1 MRVIRG
7 RHNIRA
13 QDQGCVITIGNF
25 DGVHL
30 GHQAILRKVKR
41 VSEELACP
49 SLLIC
54 FEPQPKEFFESFQAP
69 ARLTRFRE
77 KVKQLSL
84 AGLDRLLCLQFN
96 AETRGMSVED
106 FIALLTEDLKVKALF
121 VGDDFKFGADRQG
134 DFEALTTAG
143 AAHGFSV
150 DNFSTLTHD
159 SERISSTRIRGCLAA
174 GDMPQAEIMLGR
186 PYAISGRVVYGQQI
200 GRTLGVPTANIQL
213 HRYKAPLSGVY
224 LVEVLGL
231 NRRYPG
237 VANVGVRPTVESGG
251 VRPILEVHLLD
262 FEGDLYGRQ
271 VEVVFI
277 EKLREERKFSGL
289 PALKTAIHNDIAQA
303 RRRFEQ
309 SS

>member
-41 VSEELACP
+41 VSEDLACP

-54 FEPQPKEFFESFQAP
+54 LEPQPKEFFESFQAP

-77 KVKQLSL
+77 KVEQLSL

-143 AAHGFSV
+143 AAHSFSV

-159 SERISSTRIRGCLAA
+159 SERISSTRIRRCLAA
-174 GDMPQAEIMLGR
+174 GDMPQAEILLGR
-186 PYAISGRVVYGQQI
+186 PYAISGRVVYGQQL

-224 LVEVLGL
+224 FVKMLGL
-231 NRRYPG
+231 DRPYPG

-251 VRPILEVHLLD
+251 VKPILEVHLLD
-262 FEGDLYGRQ
+262 FE
-271 VEVVFI
+271 
-277 EKLREERKFSGL
+277 
-289 PALKTAIHNDIAQA
+289 
-303 RRRFEQ
+303 
-309 SS
+309 